1 MARPNVILILT
12 DDQGYGDLSYTGNP
26 VLRTPALDRLQAE
39 SVRFTDFHV
48 CPVCTPTRG
57 ELMTGCDAL
66 RNGATFVSMGRALLR
81 ADLPTAADIFA
92 ANGYRTGHFGKWH
105 LGDNYPYRP
114 QDRGFQETI
123 WHPSW
128 GITSA
133 ADVYGNDYF
142 DDIYRHRDAMEE
154 FRGYC
159 TDVWFEQATA
169 WIRRCVRGG
178 RGGHGGDPFFAYIAT
193 NAPHGPLWVPDH
205 YRDPYRDAVARGAV
219 TADHASFFAMISCID
234 ENLARLDW
242 FLHQNGLYDDTI
254 FIFLT
259 DNGTASGEAVYNAG
273 MRGRKSSVYDGGHRV
288 PCLLRWPA
296 GGIGGMRDGARAPAQ
311 DPAAAGSDQLSR
323 ARDAAGAS
331 SLMTAPGAAA
341 GGTGALA
348 GGDGE
353 TGATAGPAGDG
364 APAAGR
370 DVTDVTRATDLLPT
384 LVDLCGLRVEPGV
397 EFDGVSL
404 AGVARGTEHALPERM
419 TVVQYGHPNEAPAF
433 GKTGKYVAAVL
444 WARWRLVGGSELYD
458 IAADPGQAH
467 DLAAAH
473 PGVVSRMRDHYEAW
487 WAGVGGNLDRYQP
500 LAIGAAEENPM
511 RLCSADWAW
520 AFADNQGNIRAPVMD
535 SGTWH
540 VQAARPGTYSLTLR
554 RWPEESGLGIAAAAP
569 PLVGVDGG
577 WPAGKPIPAASAWL
591 RAGRSEATLP
601 VPDGATEVTFRVP
614 LAAGPARIRSW
625 WIDAQGRQLAGAYYL
640 TAERLT

>member
-1 MARPNVILILT
+1 MSRPNVILILT

-26 VLRTPALDRLQAE
+26 VLRTPAMDRLQAE

-57 ELMTGCDAL
+57 ELMTGCDSL

-81 ADLPTAADIFA
+81 TDLPTAADIFA
-92 ANGYRTGHFGKWH
+92 ANGYRTGLFGKWH

-128 GITSA
+128 GVTSA

-142 DDIYRHRDAMEE
+142 DDTYRHRDRMEE

-169 WIRRCVRGG
+169 WMRRCVR
-178 RGGHGGDPFFAYIAT
+178 GGDPFFAYIAT

-205 YRDPYRDAVARGAV
+205 YRDPYRDAVAGGRV
-219 TADHASFFAMISCID
+219 TADHASFFAMIACID

-242 FLHQNGLYDDTI
+242 YLHQNGLYDDTI
-254 FIFLT
+254 VMFMT

-273 MRGRKSSVYDGGHRV
+273 MRGRKSSIYDGGHRV
-288 PCLLRWPA
+288 PCLLRWPG
-296 GGIGGMRDGARAPAQ
+296 GGIGGMGAGAARPAQPEREETAGGSDPLARGREAAGARAALPG
-311 DPAAAGSDQLSR
+311 GSE
-323 ARDAAGAS
+323 
-331 SLMTAPGAAA
+331 A
-341 GGTGALA
+341 GGTASWA
-348 GGDGE
+348 GS
-353 TGATAGPAGDG
+353 G
-364 APAAGR
+364 APPAGR
-370 DVTDVTRATDLLPT
+370 DVTDVTRATDVLPT
-384 LVDLCGLRVEPGV
+384 LIDLCGLRVDDGV

-404 AGVARGTEHALPERM
+404 AAVARGTEAALPDRM

-433 GKTGKYVAAVL
+433 GRTAKDVASVL
-444 WARWRLVGGSELYD
+444 WGRWRLVNGNELYD
-458 IAADPGQAH
+458 IAADPGQQR
-467 DLAAAH
+467 DVAAAH
-473 PGVVSRMRDHYEAW
+473 PGVAARMRDHYEQW
-487 WAGVGGNLDRYQP
+487 WAGVGDNLDRYQP
-500 LAIGAAEENPM
+500 LTIGAAEENPM

-520 AFADNQGNIRAPVMD
+520 AFADNQRNIRGPAMD

-540 VQAARPGTYSLTLR
+540 VQAAHAGTYSLTLR
-554 RWPEESGLGIAAAAP
+554 RWPQESGLAIAAEAP

-577 WPAGKPIPAASAWL
+577 WPAGKAIPAASAWL
-591 RAGRSEATLP
+591 RAGGSEATAP
-601 VPDGATEVTFRVP
+601 VPEGATEVTFRMP
-614 LAAGPARIRSW
+614 LDAGPAQIRSW
-625 WIDAQGRQLAGAYYL
+625 WIDAAGNQLAGAYYL
-640 TAERLT
+640 TAERLS

>member
-1 MARPNVILILT
+1 MPNVILIVT

-39 SVRFTDFHV
+39 CVRFTDFHV

-57 ELMTGCDAL
+57 ELMTGRDAL

-81 ADLPTAADIFA
+81 TDLPTAADIFA

-114 QDRGFQETI
+114 QDRGFQETV

-133 ADVYGNDYF
+133 ADFYGNDYF
-142 DDIYRHRDAMEE
+142 DDVYRHRDAMEE

-178 RGGHGGDPFFAYIAT
+178 DPFFAYIAT
-193 NAPHGPLWVPDH
+193 NAPHGPLWVPDR
-205 YRDPYRDAVARGAV
+205 YRDPYRDAVARGEV
-219 TADHASFFAMISCID
+219 TADHASFFAMIACID

-242 FLHQNGLYDDTI
+242 FLRQNGLYDDTI
-254 FIFLT
+254 LVFMT
-259 DNGTASGEAVYNAG
+259 DNGTAHGEAVYNAG

-288 PCLLRWPA
+288 PCLLRWPG
-296 GGIGGMRDGARAPAQ
+296 GGIGGLPGGTRTPAKDRATGGG
-311 DPAAAGSDQLSR
+311 DPMSR
-323 ARDAAGAS
+323 ARAAAGAS
-331 SLMTAPGAAA
+331 SRLAARGPAAGGAGAPSGGGAVGPAGYGAPGA
-341 GGTGALA
+341 
-348 GGDGE
+348 
-353 TGATAGPAGDG
+353 
-364 APAAGR
+364 GR
-370 DVTDVTRATDLLPT
+370 AVSDVTRATDLLPT
-384 LVDLCGLRVEPGV
+384 LVDLCGLRVDDEV
-397 EFDGVSL
+397 QFDGVSL
-404 AGVARGTEHALPERM
+404 AGVARGTEAALPERM
-419 TVVQYGHPNEAPAF
+419 TVVQYGPPNERPDF

-444 WARWRLVGGSELYD
+444 WGRWRLVGGGELYD

-467 DLAAAH
+467 DVAAAH
-473 PGVVSRMRDHYEAW
+473 PGVVARMRDHYEAW

-500 LAIGAAEENPM
+500 LTIGAPAENPM

-520 AFADNQGNIRAPVMD
+520 TFADNQGNIRGPVMD

-540 VQAARPGTYSLTLR
+540 VQAARAGTYSLTLR
-554 RWPEESGLGIAAAAP
+554 RWPEESGLAIAAAAP

-577 WPAGKPIPAASAWL
+577 WPDGKAIPAASAWL
-591 RAGRSEATLP
+591 RAGGAEATLP
-601 VPDGATEVTFRVP
+601 VPEGATEVTFRMP
-614 LAAGPARIRSW
+614 LDAGPAQIRSW
-625 WIDAQGRQLAGAYYL
+625 WIDAQGRQLAGAYYF
-640 TAERLT
+640 TVERLT

>member
-1 MARPNVILILT
+1 MSRPNVIVILT

-57 ELMTGCDAL
+57 ELMTGCDSL

-81 ADLPTAADIFA
+81 TDLPTAADIFA
-92 ANGYRTGHFGKWH
+92 ANGYRTGLFGKWH

-142 DDIYRHRDAMEE
+142 DDTYRHRDRMEE

-169 WIRRCVRGG
+169 WMRRCVR
-178 RGGHGGDPFFAYIAT
+178 GGDPFFAYIAT

-205 YRDPYRDAVARGAV
+205 YRDPYRAEV
-219 TADHASFFAMISCID
+219 TDGRVSADHASFFAMIACID

-242 FLHQNGLYDDTI
+242 YLHQHGLYDDTI
-254 FIFLT
+254 LVFMT
-259 DNGTASGEAVYNAG
+259 DNGTATGEAVYNAG
-273 MRGRKSSVYDGGHRV
+273 MRGKKSSIYDGGHRV

-296 GGIGGMRDGARAPAQ
+296 GGIGGIRAGGPPPEQEAATGGSDLVARAG
-311 DPAAAGSDQLSR
+311 AAAR
-323 ARDAAGAS
+323 AS
-331 SLMTAPGAAA
+331 SLMAAHGAAA
-341 GGTGALA
+341 GGAAAPSGGGSATRGTTDRGANR
-348 GGDGE
+348 
-353 TGATAGPAGDG
+353 PASS
-364 APAAGR
+364 GR

-384 LVDLCGLRVEPGV
+384 LVDLCGLRVDDGV

-404 AGVARGTEHALPERM
+404 AGVARGTEAALPDRM

-433 GKTGKYVAAVL
+433 GRTAKDAASVL
-444 WARWRLVGGSELYD
+444 WGRWRLVNGGELYD
-458 IAADPGQAH
+458 IAADPGQAN
-467 DLAAAH
+467 DVAAAH
-473 PGVVSRMRDHYEAW
+473 PGVVARMRDHYEEW

-500 LAIGAAEENPM
+500 LTIGAAEENPM

-520 AFADNQGNIRAPVMD
+520 AFADNQRNIRGPAMD

-540 VQAARPGTYSLTLR
+540 VRAARAGTYSLTLR
-554 RWPEESGLGIAAAAP
+554 RWPEESGLPIAAEAP

-577 WPAGKPIPAASAWL
+577 WPVGKAIPAASAWL
-591 RAGRSEATLP
+591 RAGGSEATLP
-601 VPDGATEVTFRVP
+601 VPEGATEVTFRMP
-614 LAAGPARIRSW
+614 LDTGPAQIRSW
-625 WIDAQGRQLAGAYYL
+625 WIDAAGNQLAGAYYL
-640 TAERLT
+640 TARHLT

>member
-1 MARPNVILILT
+1 MPNVILILT
-12 DDQGYGDLSYTGNP
+12 DDQGYGDLSCTGNP

-39 SVRFTDFHV
+39 CVRFTDFHV

-57 ELMTGCDAL
+57 ELMTGRDAL

-81 ADLPTAADIFA
+81 TDLPTAADIFA

-133 ADVYGNDYF
+133 ADFYGNDYF
-142 DDIYRHRDAMEE
+142 DDVYRHRDAMEE

-178 RGGHGGDPFFAYIAT
+178 DPFFAYIAT
-193 NAPHGPLWVPDH
+193 NAPHSPLWVPDR
-205 YRDPYRDAVARGAV
+205 YRDPYRDAAARGEV
-219 TADHASFFAMISCID
+219 TADHASFFAMIACID

-242 FLHQNGLYDDTI
+242 FLHQNGLWDDTI
-254 FIFLT
+254 LVFMT
-259 DNGTASGEAVYNAG
+259 DNGTAHGEAVYNAG

-288 PCLLRWPA
+288 PCLLRWPG
-296 GGIGGMRDGARAPAQ
+296 GGIGGLPGGMRTPAKDRATDGGDPTSRARAAAGASRRLAARG
-311 DPAAAGSDQLSR
+311 AAAGS
-323 ARDAAGAS
+323 AGAS
-331 SLMTAPGAAA
+331 S
-341 GGTGALA
+341 GGGVQTGAVS
-348 GGDGE
+348 
-353 TGATAGPAGDG
+353 PAGNG

-370 DVTDVTRATDLLPT
+370 DVSDVTRATDLLPT
-384 LVDLCGLRVEPGV
+384 LVDLCGLRVDDEV
-397 EFDGVSL
+397 QFDGVSL
-404 AGVARGTEHALPERM
+404 AGVARGTDSALPERM
-419 TVVQYGHPNEAPAF
+419 TVVQYGHPNERPDF

-444 WARWRLVGGSELYD
+444 WGRWRLVGGGELYD
-458 IAADPGQAH
+458 IAADPGQESDVAT
-467 DLAAAH
+467 AH
-473 PGVVSRMRDHYEAW
+473 PGVVARMRDHYEQW

-500 LAIGAAEENPM
+500 LTIGAAEENPM

-520 AFADNQGNIRAPVMD
+520 AFADNQGNIRGPVMD

-540 VQAARPGTYSLTLR
+540 VYAARAGAYSLTLR
-554 RWPEESGLGIAAAAP
+554 RWPEESGLGIAAEAP

-577 WPAGKPIPAASAWL
+577 WPAGKAIPAASAWL
-591 RAGRSEATLP
+591 RAGGAEATLP
-601 VPDGATEVTFRVP
+601 VPEGATEVTFRMA
-614 LAAGPARIRSW
+614 LDAGPAQIRSW
-625 WIDAQGRQLAGAYYL
+625 WIDAQRRQLAGAYYL
-640 TAERLT
+640 TAERLR